1 METIRK
7 HRIKALGALLGV
19 DCLFYGL
26 TNPSR
31 ASAVVLILGFVLLVI
46 NIFAFVTG
54 VMALVKWYG
63 VSIGKHRLKIEIII
77 TVIISTLVALQSSG
91 QLTSKDLIILLPLA
105 ALGYFY
111 LSYKK
116 A

>member
-7 HRIKALGALLGV
+7 HKLKALGALLGV

-26 TNPSR
+26 TNPAK
-31 ASAVVLILGFVLLVI
+31 ASALILILGFILLVI
-46 NIFAFVTG
+46 NIFAAVTG
-54 VMALVKWYG
+54 VISLIKWYG
-63 VSIGKHRLKIEIII
+63 VSIGKQRLKIEIII
-77 TVIISTLVALQSSG
+77 TTILATLVALQSSG
-91 QLTSKDLIILLPLA
+91 QLTSKDLVILLPLA
-105 ALGYFY
+105 AIGYFY